1 MRISHVL
8 MPVTGPGL
16 CQVICAFTSCT
27 VTLCGS
33 GCAAFPTLFTLIL
46 EHWSPE
52 STGQAVCGVWPFPG
66 FQQHQDSQD
75 ISSFPLLSR
84 RLVDTSTAVV
94 MCRMKLGIFP
104 LPWKPVLV
112 VCSSL
117 LSPTSVFVPT
127 IVSSSPPF
135 QSLSLMS
142 ETEEIRV

>member
-1 MRISHVL
+1 MLISHVL

-33 GCAAFPTLFTLIL
+33 GCAAFPILFTLIL

-52 STGQAVCGVWPFPG
+52 STGQAVRGVWLFPG

-104 LPWKPVLV
+104 LPWKPG
-112 VCSSL
+112 CWRGFAGL
-117 LSPTSVFVPT
+117 LGPSVSYQCFCPNYCFFIST
-127 IVSSSPPF
+127 
-135 QSLSLMS
+135 LSIS
-142 ETEEIRV
+142 QPYVGD